1 MNNGMFKSALPT
13 YQRGLSIIELM
24 VAMLLGLVIMGA
36 VAGVML
42 SNTQSFRTA
51 RAVSQIQD
59 SVRVGYEL
67 LARDIRQAGNMPCGN
82 DVPVVNILNDA
93 QEADTPWQYDWGD
106 GILGLDADDV
116 LSGVNN
122 RVEGTE
128 ALILTSGDDGDVYI
142 EDYADDNNSANFTV
156 GFSGESH
163 GLRDGDILMVCN
175 EKLATIFQMSSGQ
188 GNNAGKIVVNTGKK
202 NEPGNCTKGLGEI
215 KPGNNSNQ
223 PCDINGVRGPYE
235 RNTIVAKLS
244 SVAWY
249 IGDNGRAGEGGR
261 SLYMVRLGTASNGNA
276 ELNQIEVA
284 SGVTDMQLRY
294 RLKDTSNFI
303 AAGSVTNWADVNAVE
318 VSLKLDS
325 QDRNVS
331 VDRSENNGRLSRE
344 FTSIV
349 AIRNRSL

>member
-82 DVPVVNILNDA
+82 DVQVVNILNDA
-93 QEADTPWQYDWGD
+93 QGADTPWQYDWGD

-122 RVEGTE
+122 RVAGTE
-128 ALILTSGDDGDVYI
+128 ALILTSGDAGDVYI
-142 EDYADDNNSANFTV
+142 EDYAHDNNSANFTV

-188 GNNAGKIVVNTGKK
+188 GNNAGKIIVNTG
-202 NEPGNCTKGLGEI
+202 NDVPGNCTKGLGEI
-215 KPGNNSNQ
+215 IPGNNPNQ
-223 PCDINGVRGPYE
+223 PCNINGVRGPYGP
-235 RNTIVAKLS
+235 NTIVAKLS

>member
-1 MNNGMFKSALPT
+1 MNNGMFKSALPI

-82 DVPVVNILNDA
+82 DVQVVNILNDA
-93 QEADTPWQYDWGD
+93 QGADTPWQYDWGD

-128 ALILTSGDDGDVYI
+128 ALILTSGDAGDVYI
-142 EDYADDNNSANFTV
+142 EDYAHDNISANFTV

-188 GNNAGKIVVNTGKK
+188 GNNAGKIIVNTG
-202 NEPGNCTKGLGEI
+202 NDVPGNCTKGLGEI
-215 KPGNNSNQ
+215 IPGNN
-223 PCDINGVRGPYE
+223 
-235 RNTIVAKLS
+235 
-244 SVAWY
+244 
-249 IGDNGRAGEGGR
+249 
-261 SLYMVRLGTASNGNA
+261 
-276 ELNQIEVA
+276 
-284 SGVTDMQLRY
+284 
-294 RLKDTSNFI
+294 
-303 AAGSVTNWADVNAVE
+303 
-318 VSLKLDS
+318 
-325 QDRNVS
+325 
-331 VDRSENNGRLSRE
+331 
-344 FTSIV
+344 
-349 AIRNRSL
+349 